1 MLKAAVIILIVMLAY
16 AGIYSLIS
24 IFVPTLTMKSAL
36 TATTGKTI
44 DDARRDGY
52 LNSLVVD
59 QIKIGIFAL
68 ATVISGFFVLF
79 AAFRNAQK
87 WAWYAFL
94 VVGIIG
100 WLNGLITAIAIGDMA
115 NLLLQIIGV
124 VIFLVGLLIPI
135 KVFFSK
141 KEA

>member
-16 AGIYSLIS
+16 AGIYSLMS
-24 IFVPTLTMKSAL
+24 IFVPTVAMKSAL

-44 DDARRDGY
+44 DDARKDGY
-52 LNSLVVD
+52 LNALMVD
-59 QIKIGIFAL
+59 QIKIGAFAL
-68 ATVISGFFVLF
+68 ATVVSGFFVLF
-79 AAFRNAQK
+79 AAFRKTQK

-94 VVGIIG
+94 FAGGIA
-100 WLNGLITAIAIGDMA
+100 WLNGLITAIATRDMM
-115 NLLLQIIGV
+115 NILLQIIGV